1 GTLCHLVEQPHVLNR
16 DHRLVGE
23 GLQELDLSVGEQ
35 PGLSAGDRNAPNG
48 TAVSQYR
55 DAYGTAI
62 AADRCHRAKGVVGV
76 RVNIRDLRDTSL
88 KYRASRHADPTWR
101 RGKCTS
107 VDLEHIGGEAV
118 VRHKVEEMTVKPVD
132 KTVLGVAEPRRALG
146 DHVKY
151 RLDVS
156 QRAADNVEHVAG
168 CCLVFESFAQF
179 LRARLHLVEQPHV
192 LDRDQRLVG
201 KSGDELDLPV
211 RERLDVIALQADDGD
226 HYAVAQQRNPEHG
239 AIAADLLGLQHVVL
253 GISHAI
259 RQVNRFSL
267 NRGSADQRAASRSY
281 RMLKEVFDIVS
292 PDVVGPHQVVF
303 AVLQLEE
310 KGMFRLAQA
319 RRCLQDGINYWLQ
332 LVGRARNDVEHVTD
346 RSLIVERF
354 LDLARARLHLVEQ
367 PHVLDRDHRL
377 VGEGGGQ
384 LDLLVGEWPHLGAL
398 QGDSA
403 HRDPLAEHRHSQCRP
418 KASELLRLGPGVVG
432 IVQHVRNVD
441 DPALQQRASG
451 DRSALEP
458 DGNVLDV
465 LHVFRGNAVPLRP
478 IEHATDLT
486 GDCRL
491 IGFAQARGRLDE
503 RLQHRLEIERRAA
516 DDPEHV
522 GGRSLLLQRFAQ
534 FVEQASV
541 LDRDDGLRGE
551 ILHQLDLLFRE

>member
-1 GTLCHLVEQPHVLNR
+1 MEFLGQTYVLDRDRCLVGGSRYQFDLLVGERPHLGARQSQTAGRDALAQHRHAEDRAVAAQPLGLCPGVVRVGQDIGDMDHPPFQQGPSRRRPATPLDGQSPEIFDELGRVPVSLREEEHPVFLPSYHSEVGVTKAASRFNERLQHRLEIESRAADDFEHIGGGGLPLQRVAEFAGTLLHLVEQPHVLNR

-88 KYRASRHADPTWR
+88 KYRASRHAAPTWR

-146 DHVKY
+146 DHVEY

-211 RERLDVIALQADDGD
+211 RERLDVIALETDDGD
-226 HYAVAQQRNPEHG
+226 HYAVAQQRNPEHR
-239 AIAADLLGLQHVVL
+239 AIPADLLGLQEVVL
-253 GISHAI
+253 GITQAI

-281 RMLKEVFDIVS
+281 GMLKEVFDIVG

-319 RRCLQDGINYWLQ
+319 SRCLQDGI
-332 LVGRARNDVEHVTD
+332 
-346 RSLIVERF
+346 RSEER
-354 LDLARARLHLVEQ
+354 V
-367 PHVLDRDHRL
+367 
-377 VGEGGGQ
+377 
-384 LDLLVGEWPHLGAL
+384 
-398 QGDSA
+398 
-403 HRDPLAEHRHSQCRP
+403 
-418 KASELLRLGPGVVG
+418 
-432 IVQHVRNVD
+432 
-441 DPALQQRASG
+441 
-451 DRSALEP
+451 
-458 DGNVLDV
+458 
-465 LHVFRGNAVPLRP
+465 
-478 IEHATDLT
+478 
-486 GDCRL
+486 
-491 IGFAQARGRLDE
+491 
-503 RLQHRLEIERRAA
+503 
-516 DDPEHV
+516 
-522 GGRSLLLQRFAQ
+522 
-534 FVEQASV
+534 
-541 LDRDDGLRGE
+541 
-551 ILHQLDLLFRE
+551 